1 MSQMK
6 MNIIQ
11 FIKKYQL
18 VGFIAGLIFAHF
30 DHHIALYDW
39 VSEQVEQAEVV
50 EEKRWWQR
58 G

>member
-30 DHHIALYDW
+30 DHHIALYNWID
-39 VSEQVEQAEVV
+39 EQVV
-50 EEKRWWQR
+50 EEVSEDRRWWQR

>member
-18 VGFIAGLIFAHF
+18 VGFISGLIFAHF
-30 DHHIALYDW
+30 DHHIALYNWID
-39 VSEQVEQAEVV
+39 EQVEQAEVV
-50 EEKRWWQR
+50 EDKKWWKR
-58 G
+58 